1 MLGFGPMRVIADP
14 WADTVADD
22 LCHDVSCGL
31 GHRRQIV
38 GGTVGRRRLHYALDA
53 HTRLT
58 LVGDHS
64 LLALR
69 RIGISF
75 LRPVLQG
82 GLLSSGTG
90 SWLSGGSV
98 AVGIGYTWGHG
109 TLYYSKDQ
117 KQYKFKLSGVSVA
130 DVGGAGITA
139 EGEVYNLTSPADLS
153 GDYSAVT
160 AGVTIIEGGSVAYLK
175 NQKGVVIK
183 LHSQTGGLRFNLSAN
198 GMRLT
203 LQQP

>member
-1 MLGFGPMRVIADP
+1 MHKLFLSLFATVFVS
-14 WADTVADD
+14 TVA
-22 LCHDVSCGL
+22 V
-31 GHRRQIV
+31 
-38 GGTVGRRRLHYALDA
+38 AA
-53 HTRLT
+53 A
-58 LVGDHS
+58 GDS
-64 LLALR
+64 AAP
-69 RIGISF
+69 
-75 LRPVLQG
+75 PVAEG
-82 GLLSSGTG
+82 AIPSAYV
-90 SWLSGGSV
+90 WLSGGSV

-130 DVGGAGITA
+130 DVGGAGINA
-139 EGEVYNLTSPADLS
+139 EGEVYNLTNPADLS

-175 NQKGVVIK
+175 NQKGVIIK

-198 GMRLT
+198 DVHIT

>member
-1 MLGFGPMRVIADP
+1 MRK
-14 WADTVADD
+14 
-22 LCHDVSCGL
+22 
-31 GHRRQIV
+31 
-38 GGTVGRRRLHYALDA
+38 
-53 HTRLT
+53 
-58 LVGDHS
+58 
-64 LLALR
+64 
-69 RIGISF
+69 SF
-75 LRPVLQG
+75 LSLFAIVLMSGVAAAADSSTSPVAEG
-82 GLLSSGTG
+82 AIPSAYV
-90 SWLSGGSV
+90 WLSGGSV

-130 DVGGAGITA
+130 DVGGSGITA
-139 EGEVYNLTSPADLS
+139 EGEVYNLTSPADLN